1 MNTPGPRKMGPKK
14 GPGAFAHGEKAKD
27 FKGTVKNLLKSLGGY
42 KKGIIVVFVFAIAST
57 IFSIFGPKI
66 LGNATEEIF
75 SGIVAKL
82 NHTGGINFDAVHKIL
97 LTVLS
102 LYVISALCNFLQA
115 FIMSTIT
122 QKYTYQMRKKINEKI
137 HKLPF
142 KYYDNKTH
150 GEVLSIVTN
159 DVDTLQMS
167 FNQALTQM
175 ITSITTI
182 VGILIMMITIDIPMT
197 FIALLMIPISSLLMV
212 TIIKKSQPYF
222 LNNQKYLAEVN
233 GNVEEMY
240 SGHNVIKA
248 FNAED
253 YFMQQFNENN
263 KKLYEAGWK
272 SQFFGGIMHPIM
284 RFVSNLG
291 YVFVAIIGGYF
302 AMKGRITVG
311 NIQSFISYT
320 KNFTQPID
328 QIAQVS
334 NQIQTMIAAAERIFE
349 FLNAEEEVYETKEF
363 NSENILGNVE
373 FKNVKFGYDED
384 KMVIKDF
391 SINVKAGQKVAIVG
405 PTGAG
410 KTTIVKLLMHFY
422 EVNDG
427 SILIDGHNIDDYDI
441 TGIRKSFGMVLQDTW
456 LYSGTIMEN
465 LRYGK
470 LDATDEE
477 VIEAA
482 KVANAHHFIK
492 TLPDGYNMVID
503 EEMNN
508 ISQGQKQL
516 LTIARAI
523 LANSKILILDEAT
536 SNVDTRTEE
545 LIQSAMDELMKGRTS
560 FIIAHRLS
568 TIKNAD
574 IILVMNEGDIVEVGN
589 HEELLEKDG
598 FYAKLYNS
606 QFEI

>member
-311 NIQSFISYT
+311 NIQSFIAYT

-441 TGIRKSFGMVLQDTW
+441 TDIRKSFGMVLQDTW